1 LAKEGKDDNAMK
13 KIKLIPMAILVF
25 AMLSVF
31 PGLAHAGEV
40 YFYQG
45 ESGFSA
51 SFFLIGGQYSLYVYA
66 KRPVRGFS
74 APEARSCLFGGNFER
89 VWPTPDAMS
98 LGSGI
103 TISTIVPHKIG
114 PTSIT
119 MIAGLY
125 RVYIP
130 PLTTCEW
137 KFVLNSTNQNTAGV
151 AGVQMFKI
159 GNGHAE
165 LSAAASVKDQVEF
178 YALYRTANDARVPV
192 SGVMQIINA
201 AKVVETFPLQVTSNQ
216 SSGATVLYHDV
227 KWDQASTKY
236 LGKNI
241 AKFVVQ
247 IGSAEFTSTGEFTL
261 TQ

>member
-1 LAKEGKDDNAMK
+1 MK
-13 KIKLIPMAILVF
+13 KIKLIPMAILVV
-25 AMLSVF
+25 AMLSAF
-31 PGLAHAGEV
+31 TTPARAGEV

-45 ESGFSA
+45 ESAFSA

-66 KRPVRGFS
+66 KRPVRGYS
-74 APEARSCLFGGNFER
+74 TPESQSCIFGGNFQR
-89 VWPTPDAMS
+89 VWPTPDTMS
-98 LGSGI
+98 LGAGV

-114 PTSIT
+114 PTSLT

-130 PLTTCEW
+130 PLTTCDW

-159 GNGHAE
+159 GNGRAE
-165 LSAAASVKDQVEF
+165 LSATASVKDQVEF
-178 YALYRTANDARVPV
+178 YAQYRTANDARVPV
-192 SGVMQIINA
+192 SGVVQIINA
-201 AKVVETFPLQVTSNQ
+201 GRVVQTFPLQVTSNQ

-227 KWDQASTKY
+227 QWDQNSTKY
-236 LGKNI
+236 LGKNT

-247 IGSAEFTSTGEFTL
+247 IGSTEFTSSGEFTL

>member
-1 LAKEGKDDNAMK
+1 MLKKTLKHNA
-13 KIKLIPMAILVF
+13 MAILVV
-25 AMLSVF
+25 AMLWVF
-31 PGLAHAGEV
+31 PTLAHAGEV
-40 YFYQG
+40 YFYRG

-89 VWPTPDAMS
+89 VWPTRDAMS

-114 PTSIT
+114 PTPIT
-119 MIAGLY
+119 MVAGLY

-130 PLTTCEW
+130 PLTTCDW

-178 YALYRTANDARVPV
+178 YAQYRSANDARVPV
-192 SGVMQIINA
+192 SGVVQIINA
-201 AKVVETFPLQVTSNQ
+201 GKVVQTFPLQVTSNP

-227 KWDQASTKY
+227 QWEQSDSNY
-236 LGKNI
+236 LGKNT
-241 AKFVVQ
+241 AKFIVQ
-247 IGSAEFTSTGEFTL
+247 IGSVEFTSTGEFTL
-261 TQ
+261 SP